1 MDKQVYQ
8 NFDFGLYS
16 VAMALA
22 PIVVIISGQ
31 TDKTS
36 VTALLMF
43 YSILFWV
50 VCFKTGLVGNK
61 LDFSSYG
68 SLISKVMNFILI
80 FFPFLAILTVILWVI
95 ILVTIYYDRII
106 GGNVSDYYSSFM
118 RLASFIIAIEIYM
131 IFSEKTD
138 KMPPLSMKTY
148 SILRFL
154 AVLSALSV
162 ITVGIVLKF
171 YVTDC

>member
-1 MDKQVYQ
+1 MDKQLYQ

-16 VAMALA
+16 LA
-22 PIVVIISGQ
+22 GVLSPIIIFISGK
-31 TDKTS
+31 TDKSS
-36 VTALLMF
+36 VTALLVF

-50 VCFKTGLVGNK
+50 ICFKTGIVGNK

-68 SLISKVMNFILI
+68 SIITKAMNFILI
-80 FFPFLAILTVILWVI
+80 FYPFIALLAVILWI
-95 ILVTIYYDRII
+95 ITLVSLYYDRII
-106 GGNVSDYYSSFM
+106 EGKVSDYYISFM
-118 RLASFIIAIEIYM
+118 RLASFMIAIQIYM
-131 IFSEKTD
+131 IFSEKGE
-138 KMPPLSMKTY
+138 KMPPLSKQTY

-154 AVLSALSV
+154 AVLTSLSV